1 MIFKEYT
8 EPLEMLCKNLDY
20 IILFRKT
27 TELQEL
33 RLKCKWKKI
42 QQGKAATKRQE
53 GQKHWQSKREK
64 SQWSYYLHC

>member
-1 MIFKEYT
+1 MIFKEHV

-20 IILFRKT
+20 KILLRKT

-42 QQGKAATKRQE
+42 Q
-53 GQKHWQSKREK
+53 
-64 SQWSYYLHC
+64 